1 MSTPGVVGLLP
12 LLPTCAGPVLVFQQ
26 LPSVT
31 SLWTDGWCRGKPVT
45 SPEPVL
51 SVQDRVLALLFMVRP
66 GQLEV
71 QAGWTRLAAPLPSIP
86 GLTPCAQHLK
96 HQEGGAGREQEET
109 AEGGV
114 LGWGLWVECE
124 VAPGSPQ
131 L

>member
-1 MSTPGVVGLLP
+1 M
-12 LLPTCAGPVLVFQQ
+12 
-26 LPSVT
+26 
-31 SLWTDGWCRGKPVT
+31 TDPD
-45 SPEPVL
+45 PVL